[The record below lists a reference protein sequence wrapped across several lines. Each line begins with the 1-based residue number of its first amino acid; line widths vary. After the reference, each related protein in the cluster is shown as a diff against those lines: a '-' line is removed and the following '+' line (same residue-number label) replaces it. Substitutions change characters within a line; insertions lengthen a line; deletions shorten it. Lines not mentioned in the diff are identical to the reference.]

1 MEFQERKIFGS
12 KFPICDMVF
21 RSFDVRINENE
32 RKGLLE
38 KPVFLYAFIYIC
50 QLTHYPNE
58 LMSGYESG
66 GIFFIRNLR
75 YTYKQ
80 VLFFCFFRYC
90 FFPVINA
97 RMFTGSPFLPGQ
109 RQPAGS

>member
-1 MEFQERKIFGS
+1 
-12 KFPICDMVF
+12 MVF

-50 QLTHYPNE
+50 QLTHYPDE

-66 GIFFIRNLR
+66 GIFLFGTFAIRIN
-75 YTYKQ
+75 K
-80 VLFFCFFRYC
+80 FCFSAFFNTAFSRLSMPGC
-90 FFPVINA
+90 SQDHHFFPDSGNRPVHETEFA
-97 RMFTGSPFLPGQ
+97 EQALFPDRYFC
-109 RQPAGS
+109 